1 MALTIGFM
9 VLFFAGVAAAYFVG
23 LKTARSTTPTPST
36 PPNRSPVKNASDFKS
51 QPEAEVTPVVAP
63 VASNPVPVSTHD
75 LDVAI
80 GQFSTDEKETANAG
94 ISETRR
100 FQRSEFSGTA
110 VATIY
115 PSKQELDAEPVR
127 CEVQTRDLCCSGIGI
142 AHTQRLLPQQM
153 IILEAVGKVPVSEV
167 RWCRRIDKN
176 LYVAGCR
183 LIKTTT

>member
-1 MALTIGFM
+1 MALTLGFL
-9 VLFFAGVAAAYFVG
+9 VLFVAGVAAAYFVG
-23 LKTARSTTPTPST
+23 LNAARSTTPT
-36 PPNRSPVKNASDFKS
+36 PPNRSPVKNASDFESKLD
-51 QPEAEVTPVVAP
+51 PEVSPVIAP
-63 VASNPVPVSTHD
+63 GDSNQAPISARE
-75 LDVAI
+75 LDAAT
-80 GQFSTDEKETANAG
+80 GQFSADEKETADAG

-100 FQRSEFSGTA
+100 FQRSEFCGTA

-115 PSKQELDAEPVR
+115 PPKQQLDAEPVR

-153 IILEAVGKVPVSEV
+153 IILEAVGKVLVSEV

>member
-1 MALTIGFM
+1 MALTLGFM
-9 VLFFAGVAAAYFVG
+9 VLFVAGVAAAYFVG
-23 LKTARSTTPTPST
+23 LNVARSTTPTP
-36 PPNRSPVKNASDFKS
+36 PNRSPLKNASDVNSKPD
-51 QPEAEVTPVVAP
+51 PEVAPVVAP
-63 VASNPVPVSTHD
+63 VASNQVPASTRD

-80 GQFSTDEKETANAG
+80 GQLSIDEKETADAG

-115 PSKQELDAEPVR
+115 PPKQQVDAEPLR

-142 AHTQRLLPQQM
+142 AHTQRLLPHQM
-153 IILEAVGKVPVSEV
+153 IILEAVGKVLVSEV

-176 LYVAGCR
+176 LYLAGCR